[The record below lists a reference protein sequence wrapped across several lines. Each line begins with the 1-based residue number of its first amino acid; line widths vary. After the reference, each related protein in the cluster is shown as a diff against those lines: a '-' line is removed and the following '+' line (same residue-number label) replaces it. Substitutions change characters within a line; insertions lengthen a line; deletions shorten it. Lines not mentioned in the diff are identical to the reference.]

1 MLPVESKKPLPSLKG
16 AFTRTLERA
25 KAKRLASKPVRI
37 GFVIDATGSRE
48 HSWEQAQRIQSDM
61 FKSITGLRSL
71 RLRVL
76 HFGGATLTDIGWQSN
91 PRDVAK
97 KMAAVRCSAG
107 LTQTLPALSEFLEEA
122 QADRAKAIILVG
134 DSFEEDCREAQELGH
149 LLKSAGIKLFCF
161 LEGDDWIAE
170 TEFRDLAATTGG
182 AFAQFGDDLPLADL
196 CEGVALLCAGGKT
209 ALYRLNHTKAKQL
222 LLAGPQEG
230 EKEK

>member
-1 MLPVESKKPLPSLKG
+1 MLPTKTKTGLLKG
-16 AFTRTLERA
+16 KGAMARALKRA
-25 KAKRLASKPVRI
+25 KAKQEASKPIPI
-37 GFVIDATGSRE
+37 GFIIDATGSRE

-76 HFGGATLTDIGWQSN
+76 HFGGASLTDIGWQSN

-170 TEFRDLAATTGG
+170 TVFRDLAATTGG
-182 AFAQFGDDLPLADL
+182 AFAQFGDELPLADL
-196 CEGVALLCAGGKT
+196 CEGVALLCAGGKK
-209 ALYRLNHTKAKQL
+209 ALDRLNHTKAKQL
-222 LLAGPQEG
+222 LLAGPE
-230 EKEK
+230 ESKKEK